1 MFFETSSTSLAP
13 TSILEPC
20 LGNHYHFNKIAIN
33 CTGNPMDGRAAL
45 VSSGALPESVR
56 KLVSSSLTE
65 ATVRAYGADL
75 ADYGV
80 WGGTIPATDRMI
92 AAYLADRA
100 TILKP
105 ATISRRLA
113 ALSKAHA
120 ALGGQN
126 PVRSELV
133 RATMR
138 GIGRTL
144 GTAQREAKPL
154 LKEDLFDILDASG
167 NRLKDVRDRALL
179 LIGFAGGFRRSEL
192 VALNVED
199 IEHVR
204 QGIVITL
211 RKSKTDQEGKGRKI
225 GVPFGRGRWCPV
237 KSLEEW
243 MSASGIAQGPIF
255 RGVNR
260 HSHLKNERMSGEAV
274 ALVLKNRIGRL
285 GHDVSQFSGHSLRAG
300 FATSAAI
307 AGASAHSI
315 RQQTGHKSDAMLTRY
330 IRQADMFV
338 VNAAATV
345 L

>member
-13 TSILEPC
+13 VSNSEAPLSD
-20 LGNHYHFNKIAIN
+20 HYNFNKIAIN
-33 CTGNPMDGRAAL
+33 CTSRSVEGRAAL
-45 VSSGALPESVR
+45 APSGVLPESVR
-56 KLVSSSLTE
+56 RLVSSSLSE
-65 ATVRAYGADL
+65 ATVRAYGVDL
-75 ADYGV
+75 TDYGA

-133 RATMR
+133 KATMR
-138 GIGRTL
+138 GIRRTL

-225 GVPFGRGRWCPV
+225 GIPFGRGRWCPV
-237 KSLEEW
+237 NSLEEW
-243 MSASGIAQGPIF
+243 LSASSIAQGAIF

-260 HSHLKNERMSGEAV
+260 HSQLKNERMSGEAV
-274 ALVLKNRIGRL
+274 AIVLKNRIGKL

-307 AGASAHSI
+307 AGASTHSI
-315 RQQTGHKSDAMLTRY
+315 RQQTGHKSDAMLSRY
-330 IRQADMFV
+330 IRQADIFV
-338 VNAAATV
+338 VNAAGAV